1 MSSPRTVLHLDLDT
15 FFVSVERLM
24 DSRLN
29 GKPLLI
35 GGTGDR
41 GVVASCSYEARKFG
55 VHSGMP
61 MRMARELC
69 PEALVIRGNSA
80 NYSKHS
86 HAVTDIVREA
96 VPVCE
101 KSSIDEFYADLTG
114 MDRFFGCWQYAREL
128 RERIIRETGLPIS
141 FGLSEN
147 KTVSKVATGEAKP
160 NNALRIERGTERPFL
175 APLGIRKIPMVGE
188 KTYQTLRNLGVRR
201 IGTLQEMPVDMMERV
216 LGKSGRTI
224 WRKIQAKLYRLF
236 VQNHRQF
243 ITAIEL
249 HPHLNAKT
257 IPQRRGKQARTC
269 GGTNQGKGRQINP
282 HRTCRWPLADDK
294 IKLEIFHCRI

>member
-1 MSSPRTVLHLDLDT
+1 MPLQRAILHLDLDT

-24 DSRLN
+24 DRRLH

-80 NYSKHS
+80 TYSKYS
-86 HAVTDIVREA
+86 NAVTDIVREA

-101 KSSIDEFYADLTG
+101 KTSIDEFYADLTG
-114 MDRFFGCWQYAREL
+114 MDRFFGCWQYSSEL
-128 RERIIRETGLPIS
+128 RQRVMRETGLPIS
-141 FGLSEN
+141 FGLSQN

-160 NNALRIERGTERPFL
+160 DNAIRIEHGTERPFL
-175 APLGIRKIPMVGE
+175 APLGIRVGD
-188 KTYQTLRNLGVRR
+188 
-201 IGTLQEMPVDMMERV
+201 P
-216 LGKSGRTI
+216 
-224 WRKIQAKLYRLF
+224 
-236 VQNHRQF
+236 
-243 ITAIEL
+243 
-249 HPHLNAKT
+249 
-257 IPQRRGKQARTC
+257 
-269 GGTNQGKGRQINP
+269 
-282 HRTCRWPLADDK
+282 
-294 IKLEIFHCRI
+294 

>member
-69 PEALVIRGNSA
+69 PEALVIRGNLA

-86 HAVTDIVREA
+86 T
-96 VPVCE
+96 PSPT
-101 KSSIDEFYADLTG
+101 SS
-114 MDRFFGCWQYAREL
+114 ARPCPST
-128 RERIIRETGLPIS
+128 RKAPSTSSTPTSPAWTASSAAGNTPANSANASSAKTGLPIS

-160 NNALRIERGTERPFL
+160 NNALRIERGTERPSW
-175 APLGIRKIPMVGE
+175 PRWHPQDSDGRRE
-188 KTYQTLRNLGVRR
+188 TYQTLRNLGVRR
-201 IGTLQEMPVDMMERV
+201 IGTL
-216 LGKSGRTI
+216 
-224 WRKIQAKLYRLF
+224 
-236 VQNHRQF
+236 
-243 ITAIEL
+243 
-249 HPHLNAKT
+249 
-257 IPQRRGKQARTC
+257 RR
-269 GGTNQGKGRQINP
+269 
-282 HRTCRWPLADDK
+282 CRST
-294 IKLEIFHCRI
+294 